1 MEVMKR
7 LFLVLFFLLALF
19 SCRRAGTANN
29 IDDISLAKV
38 YLAGKLKVGVDIPF
52 APLAF
57 MEQNEYVGYDMVHL
71 CHSLKM
77 FSALLCVPMKL
88 ALITLMT

>member
-1 MEVMKR
+1 MKR

-57 MEQNEYVGYDMVHL
+57 MEQNEYVGYDIDVINMCRLIGIKSIKCFKV
-71 CHSLKM
+71 
-77 FSALLCVPMKL
+77 AKL
-88 ALITLMT
+88 I